1 MLLWI
6 NRRRFTVEGRPA
18 QVVIRLSANAMESR
32 LELDGAVLA
41 QDRTNFFE
49 TGGTRNHRL
58 VAALPDGRLLEAEAG
73 YIDAWRTG
81 SAVRLDGELIYES
94 HPGRPIGLPK
104 DLAEMNEH
112 GASNWKRNKP
122 SLLVDIGLGILF
134 FVVAKTF
141 DLTTAAVVGAVAGL
155 ALVVVQRFVKIDLTG
170 GLALF
175 GVFTL
180 MLSAGFALAF
190 QDDWAVKMRTTVV
203 GCIVAGLFLTD
214 GLLGGRYLGKR
225 LVRYMPYPDVDP
237 GRLALG
243 LGASGLIM
251 AGLNYVVARTA
262 STDIWLYYNTF
273 GDVVVAMLL
282 FFFGV
287 LRFARVPR
295 PVEAASSP
303 ADLQGP
309 AGR

>member
-6 NRRRFTVEGRPA
+6 NRRRFTVEGHAA
-18 QVVIRLSANAMESR
+18 QVVVRLYANAMESR
-32 LELDGAVLA
+32 LELDGAVVA
-41 QDRTNFFE
+41 QDRTDFFQP
-49 TGGTRNHRL
+49 GGTRNHRL
-58 VAALPDGRLLEAEAG
+58 VAALPDGRMLEAEAG

-81 SAVRLDGELIYES
+81 AVARLDGALVYES

-104 DLAEMNEH
+104 GLAEMNEH

-122 SLLVDIGLGILF
+122 SLLVDIGLGVLF
-134 FVVAKTF
+134 FVVAKNF

-155 ALVVVQRFVKIDLTG
+155 ALVIIQRFVKVDLTG

-190 QDDWAVKMRTTVV
+190 QDDWAVKMRTTVI
-203 GCIVAGLFLTD
+203 GCLVAGMFLTD

-225 LVRYMPYPDVDP
+225 LVRYMPYPDIDA
-237 GRLALG
+237 GRLAIG

-251 AGLNYVVARTA
+251 AGLNYVVARMA
-262 STDIWLYYNTF
+262 STDLWLYYTTF

-287 LRFARVPR
+287 LPFARVPKTA
-295 PVEAASSP
+295 EAVAGS